1 MCDTA
6 GDTPLISFK
15 GINSNLIQINF
26 SSENSTGDSVLSI
39 GENSEEKRGR
49 LRQKFAKKIH
59 IKFPVPVNMKIIWEE
74 KPRGEKANLKSV
86 MLKIINIKIF

>member
-49 LRQKFAKKIH
+49 L
-59 IKFPVPVNMKIIWEE
+59 
-74 KPRGEKANLKSV
+74 
-86 MLKIINIKIF
+86 